1 MELLEFLQEE
11 RGYHKEGKVYH
22 KDGRGYHKEDRG
34 YHKDGRGV
42 RSMRREAGLDE
53 LGGEKDGKGN
63 TSGLGRERRGRPE
76 GREGSK
82 EEEEE
87 GSNGEGVQRK
97 KEEGRET
104 SGEEDEVIGKGRSR
118 SATCCIM

>member
-1 MELLEFLQEE
+1 MELLELLQEE

-22 KDGRGYHKEDRG
+22 KDGRGYHKEE
-34 YHKDGRGV
+34 RGV

-53 LGGEKDGKGN
+53 LGGEKEGKGA

-82 EEEEE
+82 EEEE
-87 GSNGEGVQRK
+87 GSNGEGIQRK